1 MIVQDVLLNL
11 LSIQQALN
19 KIKKLHELAFFIS
32 HQTKSVIDYDRAI
45 VWSVNH
51 WDHPHVLS
59 VSGVTQLDR
68 HSDYQIK
75 FDHFISLILK
85 SYKTTSDTLII
96 KHSEVSGK
104 LVELWPD
111 NLSDKLL
118 LYFFKD
124 RHQRI
129 SGGMILSSKD
139 EFNEQTTKQLE
150 WLVEAYQEGW
160 QRLAHP
166 SKLVHKLLF
175 YFTLKR
181 AIVWAVAFIAL
192 LLMLVRVPETTL
204 APASIIAK
212 DPFIVTVPMEGVIE
226 KIEVFPDQTV
236 VAGDLLFSMDKRDL
250 KNANE
255 LAKRELAT
263 AMAKYK
269 TAIQSGFEDVKKR
282 AEIKVLQAQI
292 SEKELEVD
300 YTSHLLQEADVKAEV
315 AGIIVLDNKNR
326 WIGKPVSTG
335 ENIMQIADSNRV
347 EIEISLPVDHAI
359 FFHPG
364 DKVKLFL
371 NADPLNPILAT
382 IEYSSFEAAIVNSNI
397 LAYQIIA
404 SIDRNQSAPRIG
416 SQGTAK
422 IIGDNVSLFYYLFR
436 KPISSFRQFTG
447 L

>member
-1 MIVQDVLLNL
+1 
-11 LSIQQALN
+11 
-19 KIKKLHELAFFIS
+19 
-32 HQTKSVIDYDRAI
+32 
-45 VWSVNH
+45 
-51 WDHPHVLS
+51 
-59 VSGVTQLDR
+59 
-68 HSDYQIK
+68 
-75 FDHFISLILK
+75 
-85 SYKTTSDTLII
+85 
-96 KHSEVSGK
+96 
-104 LVELWPD
+104 
-111 NLSDKLL
+111 
-118 LYFFKD
+118 
-124 RHQRI
+124 
-129 SGGMILSSKD
+129 
-139 EFNEQTTKQLE
+139 
-150 WLVEAYQEGW
+150 
-160 QRLAHP
+160 
-166 SKLVHKLLF
+166 
-175 YFTLKR
+175 
-181 AIVWAVAFIAL
+181 
-192 LLMLVRVPETTL
+192 
-204 APASIIAK
+204 
-212 DPFIVTVPMEGVIE
+212 MEGVIE

-236 VAGDLLFSMDKRDL
+236 VAGDLLFSMDQRDL

-447 L
+447 W